1 MLKDSRQD
9 FASDQHYKWLW
20 LSKRPSVSRLQKVE
34 KAQVDVGMLMIV
46 NQSIWLGQ

>member
-9 FASDQHYKWLW
+9 FASDQHYKLLW

-46 NQSIWLGQ
+46 